1 MSILFIFSAP
11 SGAGKTTLCREMIR
25 RSPGL
30 VRSISHTTR
39 APRQREIPGKDYYFI
54 SKEEFTEK
62 IEEGFFLE
70 WAVVHGQFYGT
81 SRENLNQANSLG
93 KDLVMVIDVQG
104 AEKLQKLEVDAVYVF
119 ILAPSLQ
126 ILEERLR
133 HRGGVAE
140 KEVRIRLTNAP
151 EEMEMARKYD
161 YILVNR
167 EFEAT
172 VNTMLAIVTAERSK
186 AHRVFSQKEQIGL
199 S

>member
-11 SGAGKTTLCREMIR
+11 SGAGKTTLCQEMIR

-133 HRGGVAE
+133 HRGGVSE
-140 KEVRIRLTNAP
+140 KEVKIRLTNAL

-161 YILVNR
+161 YILVNL
-167 EFEAT
+167 EFEET

-186 AHRVFSQKEQIGL
+186 AHRIFSQKEQIGL
-199 S
+199 N